1 MPKAD
6 SDRRSAIEEIV
17 DTEAVS
23 TQEDLRQRLADRG
36 FDVSQST
43 LSRDIRRLGLVK
55 RPAADGG
62 VFYTR
67 PRTRNVQEA
76 HALGRLLPELLRD
89 VTPAGQLLV
98 IGTLTGAAQTV
109 AAALDDA
116 AWSEI
121 VGTVAGDDTVLVV
134 LRSAD
139 SAEAIARRILRLA
152 GRYG

>member
-1 MPKAD
+1 
-6 SDRRSAIEEIV
+6 
-17 DTEAVS
+17 
-23 TQEDLRQRLADRG
+23 
-36 FDVSQST
+36 
-43 LSRDIRRLGLVK
+43 
-55 RPAADGG
+55 
-62 VFYTR
+62 
-67 PRTRNVQEA
+67 VQEA